1 MKVLFVCMGN
11 ICRSPTAEAV
21 FRKMAEQRGLSAPL
35 EIDSAGT
42 HGYHLGRAPDSR
54 SIAHAARRGYDLTRL
69 RARAVVAA
77 DFDEFDY
84 VVAMDDNNVA
94 QLMKICPSHHVK
106 KIQLML
112 DYAGEGA
119 PREVPDPYQGKEHD
133 FERVLDL
140 VEMGCRG
147 LVDHIVELRRV
158 LAARSS
164 RSPFKK

>member
-21 FRKMAEQRGLSAPL
+21 FRKLAKQHGLSAPL

-42 HGYHLGRAPDSR
+42 HGYHIGRAPDSR
-54 SIAHAARRGYDLTRL
+54 AIEHAAHRGYDLSKL

-84 VVAMDDNNVA
+84 VIAMDDDNVA

-112 DYAGEGA
+112 DYAGGGG
-119 PREVPDPYQGKEHD
+119 PREVPDPYQGKARD
-133 FERVLDL
+133 FELVLDL
-140 VEMGCRG
+140 VEQGCRG
-147 LVDHIVELRRV
+147 LVEHIVELRRV

-164 RSPFKK
+164 RSPFKQ